1 MPSADAGVA
10 AATDVREEAMKLTL
24 PEARMLLSLA
34 DEGATARGD
43 NPMSQREEQRMNRVL
58 TKVRREVRELEA
70 NDKLTEAEVRLR
82 SALHMLWLS
91 AGEPSVRQMARQIEP
106 AKSHMTWHYALK
118 CEPVPPLSTLRA
130 LVNYLDGDVAA
141 FERLWFEAKGIERT
155 M

>member
-1 MPSADAGVA
+1 
-10 AATDVREEAMKLTL
+10 MKLTL
-24 PEARMLLSLA
+24 PEARMLLDLA

-43 NPMSQREEQRMNRVL
+43 NPLSAREEARMNRVL
-58 TKVRREVRELEA
+58 TKLRREVKELSA
-70 NDKLTEAEVRLR
+70 HDRLTEAEMRLR

-91 AGEPSVRQMARQIEP
+91 AGEPSVRQMARQIVP

-130 LVNYLDGDVAA
+130 LVTYLDGDVPA
-141 FERLWFEAKGIERT
+141 FERLWFEAKGIKQT